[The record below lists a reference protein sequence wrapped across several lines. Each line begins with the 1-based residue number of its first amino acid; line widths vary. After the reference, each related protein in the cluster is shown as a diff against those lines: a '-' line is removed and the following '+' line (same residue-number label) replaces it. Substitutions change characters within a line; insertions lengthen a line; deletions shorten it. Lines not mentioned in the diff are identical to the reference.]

1 MNLRAASHRSVDTP
15 ITAPPAASAKIELVV
30 YTVEERERLRE
41 ALLETARADPRISGA
56 AITGSAAVGA
66 SDRWSD
72 IDLAFGI
79 AEPVQ
84 IREALSDWTDLM
96 YSDHGALRHMDV
108 AFGAAV
114 YRVFLLGNTLQVDL
128 AFFPAGEFGATH
140 PTFQLL
146 FGAAVERPHVT
157 PPTAASLI
165 NWGWLYALHARS
177 CVERGRH
184 WQAEY
189 MISGVRDHTL
199 ALAALRH
206 GLPAEQG
213 RGMDRLPAEV
223 TAPLQGA
230 LVRALDTGEL
240 KRAFRVATEGL
251 LVEID
256 RADPELGE
264 RLRAP
269 LMELADGPPRVVPAR
284 LSRRPGQ

>member
-1 MNLRAASHRSVDTP
+1 
-15 ITAPPAASAKIELVV
+15 V
-30 YTVEERERLRE
+30 YTIDERERLRE
-41 ALLETARADPRISGA
+41 KIVETARADPRISGG

-72 IDLAFGI
+72 LDLAFGI
-79 AEPVQ
+79 ADRAQ
-84 IREALSDWTDLM
+84 MRETLSDWTDLM
-96 YSDHGALRHMDV
+96 YRDHGAPHHMDV

-114 YRVFLLGNTLQVDL
+114 YRVFLLASTLQVDL
-128 AFFPAGEFGATH
+128 AFFPADEFGATH

-146 FGAAVERPHVT
+146 FGVAVERPRVP

-177 CVERGRH
+177 CVERGRS

-189 MISGVRDHTL
+189 MISGVRDHAL

-213 RGMDRLPAEV
+213 RGMDRLPGDV
-223 TAPLQGA
+223 TAQFEGA
-230 LVRALDTGEL
+230 LVRALDEAEL
-240 KRAFRVATEGL
+240 KRAFRVATVGL
-251 LVEID
+251 LAEID
-256 RADPELGE
+256 RADPAIWE

-269 LMELADGPPRVVPAR
+269 LMELVAFPSGPDAR
-284 LSRRPGQ
+284 ST